1 MKRLLSAIFVLLAA
15 SAFGAEGTHR
25 YIVSMKPERG
35 HAAREAKGVEF
46 AGRDFQDLRYLDS
59 FVANLTTAEV
69 EQLRK
74 DPSVRYVE
82 DAELKYHAYDDD
94 GTTSKNVTTES
105 HPTNAQVTPY
115 GITMVHAPDVWN
127 VTRGEGINVA
137 IVDTGIDYTHPEL
150 KDIYQ
155 GGYNAFTKTNDA
167 KDDEGHGTHVSGI
180 VAAANNNIGVVGV
193 APGVKLWG
201 VKVLDST
208 GSGPLATIAVGLN
221 WVISKKSEVGGNWIV
236 NMSLG
241 GPQPSAVLGDAC
253 SHLADAG
260 VLVFA
265 AAGNRAPDS
274 INQVDPVG
282 YPAAYSSV
290 VAVAAIDSTG
300 AIADF
305 SNQGPEVALS
315 GPGVAVFSTFPVGKG
330 TNVFASKGATQYAA
344 DALTGSKL
352 DSATGRFV
360 YCGIGATAADFPA
373 SVRGNIA
380 LIQRG
385 TVTFNQKTKN
395 AAAAGASAVL
405 IYNCSKTDSPATCGN
420 DDYAAGW
427 TLIGKLTDG
436 VTDDPA
442 DLAFAWP
449 LTVRVNNADGEAI
462 HHDATAAITL
472 ANLADDYATE
482 SGTSMACPH
491 AVGVAALTWSA
502 APNASATDVKNA
514 MINTAHDLGPTG
526 RDVAYGYG
534 LVDALAA
541 AQLLAPSK
549 FGPVPGRRVTHR
561 GH

>member
-1 MKRLLSAIFVLLAA
+1 MKRLLSAIFVFVAA

-46 AGRDFQDLRYLDS
+46 AGRDFEDLRYLDA
-59 FVANLTTAEV
+59 FVANLTPAEV

-82 DAELKYHAYDDD
+82 DGELKYHAFDYE
-94 GTTSKNVTTES
+94 GTTSKTVATES
-105 HPTNAQVTPY
+105 HPINAQVTPY

-155 GGYNAFTKTNDA
+155 GGYNVYTKTNDP
-167 KDDEGHGTHVSGI
+167 KDDDGHGTHVSGI
-180 VAAANNNIGVVGV
+180 VAAANNNIGTVGV

-208 GSGPLATIAVGLN
+208 GSGPFSAIASGLN
-221 WVISKKSEVGGNWIV
+221 WVLSKKAEVGGNWIV

-241 GPQPSAVLGDAC
+241 GSDSSVILGDAC

-260 VLVFA
+260 VLIVA

-274 INQVDPVG
+274 VNAVDPVA
-282 YPAAYSSV
+282 YPAAFSSV
-290 VAVAAIDSTG
+290 VAVAAIDSTKT
-300 AIADF
+300 IADF

-315 GPGVAVFSTFPVGKG
+315 APGVAVFSTFPVGKG

-344 DALTGSKL
+344 DGLTGSKL
-352 DSATGRFV
+352 DSVTGQFV
-360 YCGIGATAADFPA
+360 YCGLGATAGDFPA
-373 SVRGNIA
+373 SVKGNIA

-385 TVTFNQKTKN
+385 TATFNQKTKN
-395 AAAAGASAVL
+395 AVAAGASAVL
-405 IYNCSKTDSPATCGN
+405 IYNCSKTDSPASCGN
-420 DDYAAGW
+420 DDFTAGW
-427 TLIGKLTDG
+427 TLIGKLSDG

-442 DLAFAWP
+442 DLTFAWP
-449 LTVRVNNADGEAI
+449 LTIRVNNADGEAI
-462 HHDATAAITL
+462 RHDSTAAITL
-472 ANLADDYATE
+472 ADIADDYATE

-491 AVGVAALTWSA
+491 AVGVAALVWSA

-514 MINTAHDLGPTG
+514 IINTAHDLGPTG
-526 RDVAYGYG
+526 RDPAYGYG
-534 LVDALAA
+534 LIDALAA

-549 FGPVPGRRVTHR
+549 FGPVPGRRISHR